1 MNEKSMLVEGLTDA
15 IGFIGGALMGFWL
28 GKLLGLN
35 IFDPGYSNASL
46 VAIGLAGLG
55 GGLGVQVARRMRAT
69 HLAKKQKPPKKTDDD
84 FC

>member
-1 MNEKSMLVEGLTDA
+1 MNQKSMLIEGLTDA
-15 IGFIGGALMGFWL
+15 VGFIGGALLGFWL

-55 GGLGVQVARRMRAT
+55 GGLGVQVARRVRAT
-69 HLAKKQKPPKKTDDD
+69 QQARQAKDAEEEN
-84 FC
+84 

>member
-1 MNEKSMLVEGLTDA
+1 MNQKSMLIEGLTDA

-28 GKLLGLN
+28 GKLFGLN

-55 GGLGVQVARRMRAT
+55 GGLGVQVARRVRST
-69 HLAKKQKPPKKTDDD
+69 HLAKQAKDAEEEN
-84 FC
+84 

>member
-1 MNEKSMLVEGLTDA
+1 MMNQKSMLIEGLADA

-55 GGLGVQVARRMRAT
+55 GGLGVQVARRVLITHRAKQ
-69 HLAKKQKPPKKTDDD
+69 AKQDKDQ
-84 FC
+84 

>member
-1 MNEKSMLVEGLTDA
+1 MLIEGLTDA

-28 GKLLGLN
+28 GKLFGLN

-55 GGLGVQVARRMRAT
+55 GGLGVQVARRVRST
-69 HLAKKQKPPKKTDDD
+69 HLAKQAKDAEEEN
-84 FC
+84 

>member
-1 MNEKSMLVEGLTDA
+1 MNQKSLLIEGLTDA

-55 GGLGVQVARRMRAT
+55 GGFGVQVARRVRAT
-69 HLAKKQKPPKKTDDD
+69 HQAKKAKEDEDQ
-84 FC
+84 

>member
-1 MNEKSMLVEGLTDA
+1 MLIEGLTDA

-55 GGLGVQVARRMRAT
+55 GGLGVQVARRVLLTHRAKQ
-69 HLAKKQKPPKKTDDD
+69 AKQDKDQ
-84 FC
+84 

>member
-1 MNEKSMLVEGLTDA
+1 MNQKSLLIEGLADA
-15 IGFIGGALMGFWL
+15 VGFIGGALMGFWL

-55 GGLGVQVARRMRAT
+55 GGLGVQVARRMLVTHRAKQ
-69 HLAKKQKPPKKTDDD
+69 AKNAEEKN
-84 FC
+84 

>member
-1 MNEKSMLVEGLTDA
+1 MNQKSMLIEGLTDA

-55 GGLGVQVARRMRAT
+55 GGLGVQVARRVLLTHRAKQ
-69 HLAKKQKPPKKTDDD
+69 AKQDKDQ
-84 FC
+84 

>member
-1 MNEKSMLVEGLTDA
+1 MNQKSMLIEGLADA

-55 GGLGVQVARRMRAT
+55 GGLGVQVARRVLITHRAKQ
-69 HLAKKQKPPKKTDDD
+69 AKQDKDQ
-84 FC
+84 

>member
-1 MNEKSMLVEGLTDA
+1 MLIEGLADA

-55 GGLGVQVARRMRAT
+55 GGLGVQVARRVLLTHRAKQ
-69 HLAKKQKPPKKTDDD
+69 AKQDKDQ
-84 FC
+84 